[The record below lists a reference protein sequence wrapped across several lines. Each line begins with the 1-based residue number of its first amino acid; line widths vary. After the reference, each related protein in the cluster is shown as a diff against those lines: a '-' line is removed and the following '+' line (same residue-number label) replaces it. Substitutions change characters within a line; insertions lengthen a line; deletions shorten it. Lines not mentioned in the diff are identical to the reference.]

1 MNDAKERLLSEAMK
15 KGYELNK
22 QLREAEKE
30 AEMWKEMFYELLDYH
45 FNEGGTSP
53 NLRFNRINGAYNTAE
68 AEARYIIVNNN
79 DYITATRREM
89 WR

>member
-1 MNDAKERLLSEAMK
+1 
-15 KGYELNK
+15 
-22 QLREAEKE
+22 
-30 AEMWKEMFYELLDYH
+30 MFYELLDYH

-89 WR
+89 WL